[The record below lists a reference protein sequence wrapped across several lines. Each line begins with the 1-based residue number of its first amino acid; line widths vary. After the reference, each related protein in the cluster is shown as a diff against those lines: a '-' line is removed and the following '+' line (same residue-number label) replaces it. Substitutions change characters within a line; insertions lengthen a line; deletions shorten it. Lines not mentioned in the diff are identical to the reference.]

1 VRPCTWLVEEFISTH
16 REVGEQEYVAWL
28 EDEVRR
34 LRLVAG
40 SETWLAV
47 GRRLMG
53 AALVVLT
60 NLVLWGGALW
70 LALWVMRLAKG
81 GLA

>member
-1 VRPCTWLVEEFISTH
+1 VKHCFWLVQEFISTH
-16 REVGEQEYVAWL
+16 REVGENEYVAWL

-34 LRLVAG
+34 LRLAAG
-40 SETWLAV
+40 AETWLAV
-47 GRRLMG
+47 GRRLIS

-60 NLVLWGGALW
+60 NLILWGGALW

-81 GLA
+81 D